1 MAKAQKLTDI
11 DGYISL
17 HHTDVQVV
25 LRDVRDT
32 IRRAAPDAV
41 ETISYQMPAFRQ
53 HSQHRVHLPNLRT
66 SSMERLAAL
75 KLPSRSLLT
84 SCRTMPIPMRS
95 Q

>member
-17 HHTDVQVV
+17 HHTDDQVV

-41 ETISYQMPAFRQ
+41 ETISYQMSAFRQ
-53 HSQHRVHLPNLRT
+53 HS
-66 SSMERLAAL
+66 
-75 KLPSRSLLT
+75 
-84 SCRTMPIPMRS
+84 
-95 Q
+95 